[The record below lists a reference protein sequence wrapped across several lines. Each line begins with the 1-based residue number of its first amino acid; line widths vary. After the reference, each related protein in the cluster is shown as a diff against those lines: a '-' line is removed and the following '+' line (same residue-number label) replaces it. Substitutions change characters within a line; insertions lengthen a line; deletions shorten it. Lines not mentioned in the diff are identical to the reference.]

1 MLGERITSG
10 LIAGGA
16 LILVGLYLTERE
28 RDTRPNYEK

>member
-1 MLGERITSG
+1 MLGEKITSG

-28 RDTRPNYEK
+28 RDRRPNHEK